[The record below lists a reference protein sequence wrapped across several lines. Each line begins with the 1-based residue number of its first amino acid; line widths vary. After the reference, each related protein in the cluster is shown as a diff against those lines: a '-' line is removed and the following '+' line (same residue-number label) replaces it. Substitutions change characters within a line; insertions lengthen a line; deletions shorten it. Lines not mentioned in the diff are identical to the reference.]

1 MGIGHGADIVRNG
14 LVLHLDAANKKSY
27 PGTGTAWNDLS
38 SNNNFTLNN
47 SPTLSN
53 GYFNFDGINETA
65 TSVSTFPMQISNT
78 DFTIRLVFFTN

>member
-38 SNNNFTLNN
+38 GNSNNGSLLNGTSFN
-47 SPTLSN
+47 SLGYLSFAFEERPDHN
-53 GYFNFDGINETA
+53 
-65 TSVSTFPMQISNT
+65 
-78 DFTIRLVFFTN
+78 